1 MGESPTLLWL
11 CAQAITNEIIFGDHY
26 LQNIFELPS
35 DLVDYLIM
43 HLPPLAL
50 LKLQEAF
57 SSEHCG
63 RHDFVIDGATSGRK
77 RRRFNDLNIAWKA
90 LFESRWPEGS
100 RQIQPMNCL
109 TNQDGVARCD
119 FTIHSGNW
127 QQMYWETHLQ
137 NCLEKAAEMALL
149 PSFEGCVGE
158 IVIPDTIMKS
168 IGYKGGMGLRTGYYS
183 TLSHHCQQFGN
194 FARCLRLQNVLCGT
208 ETCDLLRD
216 SELQCLVFRSI
227 KSKTHVDGVCKLLTQ
242 KSKTLIHVEFIH
254 CWLPLTYLNAICG
267 SLYTNGVQRQKI
279 QHFLIKSSSI
289 PGSIEGSNPT
299 GFLSFLSSGSSL
311 CSLNF
316 SYNHLGPDFA
326 KLIFDT
332 LLHSSSCLST
342 LELCE
347 SNISGFLSKVN
358 GNFSNLSTSSLGVK
372 QSFRSL
378 RVLNLRGNHLGKDDA
393 EDLKAALFQMP
404 RLQCLDISDNVIGD
418 EGIRCLLPYFI
429 QASEKASSLADM
441 KIENCDLS
449 CFGVTQLLQ
458 SLSAQREPLNN
469 LSIANNELGC
479 HIAAPLAKFMQIS
492 HVRGL
497 NIEDIG
503 LGSCG
508 FLELEKEIPETEALE
523 LACINFSKNRGGFDA
538 AKFVS
543 KLILQS
549 PELLT
554 INAGYNFMPAE
565 SLMVIC
571 AALKLSKGKLERV
584 DLTGNS
590 KCCQPANISMFAEF
604 HCRGKPV
611 VILPS
616 LQTSAAAPYDDDP

>member
-183 TLSHHCQQFGN
+183 TLSHHCQLFGN

-208 ETCDLLRD
+208 ETCDLLRN

-227 KSKTHVDGVCKLLTQ
+227 KSKIHVDGVCKLLTQ

-267 SLYTNGVQRQKI
+267 SLYTNGVQRHKI

-299 GFLSFLSSGSSL
+299 GFLSFLSSG
-311 CSLNF
+311 
-316 SYNHLGPDFA
+316 
-326 KLIFDT
+326 
-332 LLHSSSCLST
+332 
-342 LELCE
+342 
-347 SNISGFLSKVN
+347 
-358 GNFSNLSTSSLGVK
+358 
-372 QSFRSL
+372 
-378 RVLNLRGNHLGKDDA
+378 RGNHLGKDDA

-429 QASEKASSLADM
+429 QASEKSSSLADM

-458 SLSAQREPLNN
+458 SLSALREPLNN

-549 PELLT
+549 RELLT

-616 LQTSAAAPYDDDP
+616 FQTSAAAPYDDDP

>member
-208 ETCDLLRD
+208 ETCDLLRN

-227 KSKTHVDGVCKLLTQ
+227 KSKIHVDGVCKLLTQ

-299 GFLSFLSSGSSL
+299 GFLSFLSSG
-311 CSLNF
+311 
-316 SYNHLGPDFA
+316 
-326 KLIFDT
+326 
-332 LLHSSSCLST
+332 
-342 LELCE
+342 
-347 SNISGFLSKVN
+347 
-358 GNFSNLSTSSLGVK
+358 
-372 QSFRSL
+372 
-378 RVLNLRGNHLGKDDA
+378 RGNHLGKDDA

>member
-208 ETCDLLRD
+208 ETCDLLRN

-227 KSKTHVDGVCKLLTQ
+227 KSKIHVDGVCKLLTQ

-299 GFLSFLSSGSSL
+299 GFLSFLSSG
-311 CSLNF
+311 
-316 SYNHLGPDFA
+316 
-326 KLIFDT
+326 
-332 LLHSSSCLST
+332 
-342 LELCE
+342 
-347 SNISGFLSKVN
+347 
-358 GNFSNLSTSSLGVK
+358 
-372 QSFRSL
+372 
-378 RVLNLRGNHLGKDDA
+378 RGNHLGKDDA

-523 LACINFSKNRGGFDA
+523 LACINFRLA
-538 AKFVS
+538 
-543 KLILQS
+543 I
-549 PELLT
+549 ET
-554 INAGYNFMPAE
+554 
-565 SLMVIC
+565 
-571 AALKLSKGKLERV
+571 
-584 DLTGNS
+584 
-590 KCCQPANISMFAEF
+590 
-604 HCRGKPV
+604 
-611 VILPS
+611 
-616 LQTSAAAPYDDDP
+616 